1 MHPQPPRSSVAQSL
15 PSANLPF
22 QTDWT
27 GDEQVG
33 LVVNADFVSQD
44 FQRQEQVRE
53 WGCLRHQAE
62 VAEGLGGQY
71 GTDLKP
77 DGNGTLA
84 ARADRRIMPQGTRLA
99 HTQND
104 VISFP
109 GGKLP
114 GQGLVDERRFTGVPP
129 RGDALATLE
138 KHR

>member
-1 MHPQPPRSSVAQSL
+1 MHPQPPRSSVAQNL
-15 PSANLPF
+15 PPANLPF
-22 QTDWT
+22 QTDWP
-27 GDEQVG
+27 GDHQVG
-33 LVVNADFVSQD
+33 LVVDADVVSQD

-53 WGCLRHQAE
+53 RGCLRRKPE

-84 ARADRRIMPQGTRLA
+84 AWTDRRVQPQGARLA

-109 GGKLP
+109 DGKLP
-114 GQGLVDERRFTGVPP
+114 GQGQVGRASGRAGVAW
-129 RGDALATLE
+129 GSAGG
-138 KHR
+138 